1 MGQNNNPAPGALNLH
16 EEVSLSEV
24 KLEVSQGTKAA
35 YEKAYADMPASAA
48 PEPQLRESGSVTFE
62 EFLKVDFRVGTVKTA
77 ERVPKSDKL
86 LKLTVSFGNFD
97 RQILAGVGKTF
108 QPEDLVNKQYL
119 FVVNLP
125 PKKMMGLESH
135 GMLLATGAPE
145 SLSVV
150 SPSSSVPDGSRL
162 G

>member
-1 MGQNNNPAPGALNLH
+1 MGQNNNPAPGGLNLH

-24 KLEVSQGTKAA
+24 KLDVSQGTKAA
-35 YEKAYADMPASAA
+35 YEQAYANLPATSA
-48 PEPQLRESGSVTFE
+48 PEPQLRESGSVTFD
-62 EFLKVDFRVGTVKTA
+62 EFQKVDFRVGTIQTA

-86 LKLTVSFGNFD
+86 LKLTVSFGGFE
-97 RQILAGVGKTF
+97 RQILAGIGKTF
-108 QPEDLVNKQYL
+108 QPEALVSKQYL

-135 GMLLATGAPE
+135 GMLLATGVPE
-145 SLSVV
+145 GLTLV